1 MRKKLFSI
9 LVVMSILL
17 LGSVTVSNAENILK
31 NSAREKP
38 RITNKMITLGSASIF
53 GDGIEGNEIVE
64 AVTEKFAFLRMES
77 NTQTFD
83 FNMTYSIDCDGDDDI
98 GIIIF
103 MVQCGGVTLDE
114 KTVISTGNES
124 GELKIENKIINNN
137 EIFSYQILAIYL
149 NTDPNFNNMK
159 MDAGAA
165 MTTTPRTIQNKIH
178 DHPLINLLLS
188 LTRFSRLF
196 T

>member
-83 FNMTYSIDCDGDDDI
+83 FNMSYSIDCDGDDDI

-103 MVQCGGVTLDE
+103 
-114 KTVISTGNES
+114 I
-124 GELKIENKIINNN
+124 
-137 EIFSYQILAIYL
+137 
-149 NTDPNFNNMK
+149 
-159 MDAGAA
+159 
-165 MTTTPRTIQNKIH
+165 RTI
-178 DHPLINLLLS
+178 
-188 LTRFSRLF
+188 LTPVFFS
-196 T
+196 